1 MLRHDPSGSPG
12 TEYMYNLANRRVLQG
27 EKIPNPE
34 KVFSFF
40 EPDTELINRGK
51 VPHSIEFGHRV
62 LVMQDSAGFIV
73 HSQVLGIGVTDEKVL
88 VDVMKKLQD
97 RFNGKICSASFDKG
111 FWTPNNLA
119 ELSKIV
125 LVACLP
131 KKGKRSTADAEREG
145 SKAFG
150 SARKWHAGI
159 EFAIHALGSGNGLIV
174 CRDKG
179 IDGYNRY
186 VALGV
191 LGKKSA

>member
-1 MLRHDPSGSPG
+1 
-12 TEYMYNLANRRVLQG
+12 MYNLANRRVLQG

-34 KVFSFF
+34 KVFSLF
-40 EPDTELINRGK
+40 EPHTELINRGK
-51 VPHSIEFGHRV
+51 VPHPIEFGHRV

-125 LVACLP
+125 RVACLP

-159 EFAIHALGSGNGLIV
+159 ESAIHALGSGNGLIV